1 MPTPTRAGDVVY
13 WNGTSFVTLAGNNSG
28 TLCMSENG
36 SGVPS
41 WITCGGLVV
50 GSSVISGGTTGRP
63 LYDNGGVLGEYT
75 TVPQGFGGTGA
86 NNATNATGDILS
98 SGSTNGAFAARS
110 LNSLCTLA
118 PSACSAA
125 FGYVNAAWYGTVCDG
140 STDTRVALQS
150 AISNTPVGGTLY
162 LSKQGTTGGCVV
174 SKGAGNQALTVGQPI
189 NIVCDPGVSIQPNSS
204 LGTTGSTTDVIH
216 FVGHPAG
223 TTFSTS
229 LQDCFIGNSGA
240 PTRFGRHALIFDT
253 TVAGNLFSRLTIKG
267 GYTQAG
273 TSGAGYGVYLLNDS
287 VQNPTGG
294 IFLSQIGDAASIFA
308 GGVRLEGVGDTL
320 RVLGTLPY
328 NPTASADNNGL
339 WISLINGGGG
349 PAGDLKVDVNLTQPA
364 GIQLRCGYNVEFRGE
379 YELTTSLT
387 GAGLLDLN
395 GADCTISGVRV
406 HAQMQAT
413 GAAGTPRLLNIA
425 SNCSSIVLSESNI
438 ATPSAYTPVVNTC
451 PSFQLGPNYWSVG
464 GAAHIGGT
472 AAANTYGGG

>member
-1 MPTPTRAGDVVY
+1 M
-13 WNGTSFVTLAGNNSG
+13 
-28 TLCMSENG
+28 
-36 SGVPS
+36 
-41 WITCGGLVV
+41 
-50 GSSVISGGTTGRP
+50 
-63 LYDNGGVLGEYT
+63 
-75 TVPQGFGGTGA
+75 
-86 NNATNATGDILS
+86 
-98 SGSTNGAFAARS
+98 
-110 LNSLCTLA
+110 
-118 PSACSAA
+118 
-125 FGYVNAAWYGTVCDG
+125 
-140 STDTRVALQS
+140 
-150 AISNTPVGGTLY
+150 
-162 LSKQGTTGGCVV
+162 
-174 SKGAGNQALTVGQPI
+174 
-189 NIVCDPGVSIQPNSS
+189 
-204 LGTTGSTTDVIH
+204 
-216 FVGHPAG
+216 
-223 TTFSTS
+223 
-229 LQDCFIGNSGA
+229 
-240 PTRFGRHALIFDT
+240 
-253 TVAGNLFSRLTIKG
+253 
-267 GYTQAG
+267 
-273 TSGAGYGVYLLNDS
+273 
-287 VQNPTGG
+287 
-294 IFLSQIGDAASIFA
+294 
-308 GGVRLEGVGDTL
+308 
-320 RVLGTLPY
+320 GTLPY